1 MKTNLLGAMK
11 VKLMQSIASIKNT
24 NFSLPFFIN
33 SIFTFLR
40 FISYPHKNILHHL
53 FCPCEYFLLNKN

>member
-40 FISYPHKNILHHL
+40 FIFIRTKISFITYFAPANI
-53 FCPCEYFLLNKN
+53 FY